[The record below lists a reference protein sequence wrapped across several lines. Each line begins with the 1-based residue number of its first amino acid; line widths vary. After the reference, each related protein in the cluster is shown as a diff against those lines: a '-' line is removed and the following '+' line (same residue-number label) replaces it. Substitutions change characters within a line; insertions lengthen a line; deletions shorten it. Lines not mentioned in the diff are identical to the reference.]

1 MVWKCSGTS
10 VNCNL
15 YNLGGLPLNRR
26 KISRFNSWKTKMK
39 NRRRN
44 LSSPRKK
51 VSLKNMIS
59 WSKLIPKRQKYSG
72 ITTLYRRKKA
82 LNATK
87 MRWVSIQSSRKTSCR
102 IKIFLTF
109 QTSSIKP
116 TGSCN
121 SVLRGSINTI
131 WRCLKSS
138 SIRRSCMMLG
148 PATWYTK
155 TSITPHF

>member
-1 MVWKCSGTS
+1 MVRKCSDTS

-26 KISRFNSWKTKMK
+26 KISRFNSWKTKMR
-39 NRRRN
+39 NRRN
-44 LSSPRKK
+44 LSSLRTK

-59 WSKLIPKRQKYSG
+59 WSKSILRRQKYSG

-82 LNATK
+82 WNATK

-102 IKIFLTF
+102 IKIFPTF

-121 SVLRGSINTI
+121 SVLRGSTNTI

-138 SIRRSCMMLG
+138 SIRRSCMMPG